1 MTNASFPQTTLSA
14 LLIAQKDNLD
24 KGVTFI
30 SGASKEEF
38 LSYHQLYVSARSLL
52 AYLQEKGVKPGNE
65 VVLQIEDNKTFI
77 QFFWACILGGI
88 IPVPVAVTYQGENAQ
103 KLFRIWQLL
112 HHPYLLTS
120 RASYEK
126 MHHKKS
132 PGEIPFADSTLFTE
146 DAQISDV
153 SGIVYPATTDDIAF
167 IQFSSGST
175 GNPKGV
181 VLKHSNLIANIFSA
195 LPTHDNI
202 TDRRLSWMPLTH
214 DLGLIFFHLY
224 PIANGA
230 QHFLMPTD
238 LFIRHPLLWLQK
250 VSEHRATIT
259 GSPNFGYK
267 YYLDK
272 FSDDKAE
279 GLDLSCLQVIINGAE
294 PISGTLCRT
303 FLDTLSKY
311 GLVPTAMRPAYGLAE
326 STLIVTFAPAD
337 TLLESVFVRREAIT
351 IGRYISEPG
360 MLEQQRTADNM
371 EIVNVGRLIANT
383 DIKITDEKGEILQ
396 EGGIGIIW
404 VYGPSVTQMYYNNEA
419 ATHAV
424 IKEGWLNTGDTGF
437 MLNGYLYA
445 VGRVKDIIIV
455 NGQNVYPHDI
465 EQMLETMDDIETGK
479 VLACGVPNEDESSE
493 DIVIFVMYKLSIE
506 KFAPLARSI
515 KRFVAARLGLE
526 VKHVLPVR
534 KIAKTTSGKVKR
546 YLFSDEYRQ
555 GVYDKDIAAIAAAS
569 DNKTIAVITDQ
580 ELHERETKIGTWLE
594 NWLKQH
600 LQLSAAELVQA
611 RTFTEYGITSM
622 QAVALANDLEDFLQ
636 TPVDNTVI
644 YSYPNVGSLATHFSG
659 RTPQVKEEE
668 KKVAEIEEKVA
679 VIGIGCRFPGNVS
692 SPEDFWQL
700 LISEKNAITQVPSDR
715 WDMDAYY
722 DTATGMR
729 GKMYTREGGFI
740 KDVDKFDP
748 LFFGIS
754 PKEAAAMDPQQRL
767 LLEVCWEALEHAGL
781 RPSSLRGS
789 DSGVFIGMGADD
801 YQQLIRA
808 NNDATY
814 FEDAFT
820 GLGTERS
827 IAAGRVAYLLDF
839 HGPVIQLDTAC
850 SSSLVSIHQAC
861 KSLLHDNCSLALA
874 GGVNLMLSPDSTV
887 KLCQMNALSPTGACR
902 TFDDNADGYVRGE
915 GAGIVVLKRLSD
927 ALADGDNVLAVISGS
942 AVNHDGLSN
951 GISAPNGV
959 AQQQLLHKA
968 LQNAGIAPEAVQYI
982 EAHGTGTRLGDPVEV
997 QALNAVYGGTRTAT
1011 ELLMLGAVKS
1021 NIGHLEAAAGVTG
1034 LIKVIL
1040 CLQHRK
1046 IPATLH
1052 YQTPNR
1058 FIPWNNMAVRVVNAL
1073 TPWQPVNGKRYGAVS
1088 AFGLSG
1094 TNAHVILEEAV
1105 PAKDHTVPAAAKPA
1119 YPVVLSAKTPAALKE
1134 LAASYAGLLG
1144 DPALALSDLSY
1155 SSAMSRDS
1163 FPHRIAFH
1171 VGNNTAA
1178 KECLDNYVSGKM
1190 TKTLLYGHAMAPE
1203 KVAWLFTGQGSQ
1215 YWNMG
1220 RELYEVNEVFRKVIN
1235 HCDAWLKTQW
1245 DISLITLLYEND
1257 REAGNALLRETQF
1270 TQPALF
1276 ALGCALA
1283 EVWKSWGVT
1292 PAIVVGHSVGEYA
1305 AAYAAGVFSLDD
1317 GLKLITERAR
1327 LMQAVSTPGA
1337 MAMIFAP
1344 ENEVKEAIQPYG
1356 AALSI
1361 AAINGPALTVISGE
1375 KEAVAE
1381 VVAALKQKGIS
1392 HRELTVSHA
1401 FHSRLMEPVI
1411 AAFRQVAENIRFHM
1425 PAIPLVSNVTGNIIR
1440 EEITTAAYWCNH
1452 ILEPVQFSK
1461 SMKAIKEFGADI
1473 FLEVGPQPHLLS
1485 MAQLTVPADEGRLLP
1500 SMRESQSAWNT
1511 MLHSLLALYTKGIP
1525 VNWSGFFDQ
1534 GHYHKIQLPVY
1545 PFQRQRYWIKENEI
1559 KTIPVT
1565 TTPAV
1570 NMSLNHHTAAPVAG
1584 SQTAITTFLVD
1595 MLGELLKIAPAD
1607 INVDTP
1613 LLLLGADSL
1622 VLASMVKRIESEYGL
1637 SISMR
1642 LLFEKMDTVTLI
1654 ADYIAA
1660 HAVIT
1665 TPAPLPAASPVVT
1678 REVPSITPETPL
1690 LPPVNGKT
1698 AGIASETLQLLQS
1711 QVNVMAQQLQLL
1723 MMQQQ
1728 LSGNVPVTV
1737 TPEPVPMLP
1746 APVEAPHSKY
1756 VNGRQGKMNGQ
1767 LTDQIPASEVR
1778 REEALVAGIGRQPV
1792 PANIPLSFNQ
1802 ERLWFVDQLEGSV
1815 QYNLPAVLRLKGN
1828 LDNAA
1833 LLHALQK
1840 IVGRHEVLRT
1850 VIEQADGQPY
1860 QRILDNYEWQMATID
1875 DPLLKADP
1883 ARLQAFISDFVY
1895 TPFDLAKDNLL
1906 RAALIRITD
1915 MEYVLVL
1922 AVHHI
1927 VFDGWS
1933 AGVLFNELAILYTAY
1948 RENHTAALPS
1958 LNIQY
1963 KDYAIWQRHYLKDA
1977 LLQEKEAYWKNRL
1990 KGATPLLLPTDFE
2003 RPVNRSTRGAATE
2016 MRIDKTLSARIR
2028 QLSRQQGVTL
2038 FTTLLT
2044 AYKVLLS
2051 RYSGLEDIVVA
2062 CAIAGRT
2069 EREVEPLL
2077 GFFANTLVLRSDLS
2091 GRPSFS
2097 ELLKKVSSTVLDA
2110 HEYQDVPFNKVTEA
2124 AADKGSRGDNPLL
2137 HVMFTVQNIPNAADI
2152 RLGDVQVAYEPVV
2165 RQTSIADITLATQD
2179 LPDGISLMVEYSTDL
2194 FREATIR
2201 QMMQHYEAILS
2212 EVVNQ
2217 PTLPLHKI
2225 KLLSETEQKQ
2235 QLHSFNATHHD
2246 YPAYKTVVELFE
2258 SQVLATPDAV
2268 AVSFNGKQLSYHSLN
2283 EQANQVAHYLLAE
2296 GIRPGDKVGLLSY
2309 RGLDMIVAIW
2319 GVLKAGAAYVPF
2331 HTGYPGARIRMMME
2345 DAGIAKVLF
2354 TDNTLFEAMGLSAA
2368 EGIDI
2373 TGAKGFTTAATGI
2386 KTNHDALVNIMYT
2399 SGTTGRP
2406 KGIAVNHKNITKLV
2420 FEPGVIAIQPNDQVL
2435 QWSNYAFDGSTY
2447 DIFNTLL
2454 RGARLCMIRDAAAS
2468 DALELSSIIRKE
2480 QITVCFM
2487 TTALFNSF
2495 VDSSIEGLRP
2505 LRKVLFGGEKV
2516 SVYHVKKALAAY
2528 GPGKLVHVYG
2538 PTETTVYATSY
2549 PIDSLDTHAVTVP
2562 IGRPLANTKAL
2573 ILDQNGEL
2581 VPVGVDGELYIGG
2594 DGVSAGYIN
2603 NEQLTLEKFVVLKGQ
2618 DGRWYRT
2625 GDLCR
2630 WSPEGSII
2638 YTSRAD
2644 DQVKIRGYRIE
2655 PGEIERAMNSLDGIA
2670 ASSVVVKQS
2679 PTGEKKLVGYY
2690 VVNTAL
2696 GAISEK
2702 DIRQS
2707 LQKQLPEYMMPS
2719 ALIAL
2724 SQLPLTSNGKTDRKL
2739 LSSLEDV
2746 QDDQTISHEEP
2757 ATPIERQ
2764 LTAIWQRLLGVDRI
2778 GIQDNFFTLGGHSL
2792 LATRVVSA
2800 VRKELETELS
2810 VKDLFDHPT
2819 VEKLA
2824 TWLQQQQ
2831 KGGLLPSVT
2840 VAIRPE
2846 HIPLSYSQ
2854 ERLWFIDQL
2863 EGSVQYHMPATFS
2876 LKGALNTTALEYAW
2890 RNIVNRHEVLRTVFI
2905 QEGESAY
2912 QHVLEKNQWQLSVID
2927 KSVYEEDPQ
2936 VFINGLI
2943 TVPFDLSKDHMLR
2956 VYLVPLAPEEHV
2968 MVLMMHHIA
2977 SDGWSLSVMVKELLE
2992 LYNAY
2997 IAKREPVLE
3006 VLPIQY
3012 ADYAIWQRDYL
3023 NSELL
3028 GRKVDYW
3035 RNQLKDIP
3043 ALKLPTDF
3051 ERPVINSTRG
3061 DLITFRIDRT
3071 LTRQLETLAQQ
3082 QESTLYMLLLAAF
3095 KVLLYRYTGQED
3107 IAVGSGI
3114 AGRLQQETESLIGF
3128 FVNTLVMRSDLGGN
3142 PAFDSFLQQVR
3153 QTTLDAYEHQEVPFE
3168 RVVEAVVGA
3177 RDVSQNPLFQVMF
3190 ALQNIPD
3197 IPELRLGEV
3206 MLKRQRINHTT
3217 SLFDLFW
3224 SISVQPYGT
3233 VVELEYCIDLF
3244 TERTI
3249 RKMMD
3254 HYVALLRAIV
3264 QNPALPI
3271 SELNM
3276 LGKVEEDQ
3284 LLSFSGIAASYPAD
3298 KTIVEL
3304 FEEQARLTPDATALV
3319 FETQKLSY
3327 RMLDKVSSQLA
3338 HLLISNGV
3346 KENTMVPVCLGR
3358 SAELII
3364 SILAILKAGAAYV
3377 PVDATYPAERITYML
3392 EDIAGKLV
3400 ITTAANE
3407 ALLRAAAP
3415 AATFICLDNLSELVT
3430 GQPDGQLKISTGPD
3444 SLAYVIYTSGST
3456 GRPKGAMV
3464 THRNVTSLVKGAGF
3478 VSMTND
3484 DVLLSTGSPS
3494 FDATTFEY
3502 WSMLL
3507 NGGQLVLCPEKH
3519 LLDNRLLRQEMQSR
3533 KVTMMWFT
3541 ASWFN
3546 QLIDD
3551 DINIFEGLNVVL
3563 AGGEKLSEI
3572 HVQKFLAAHPHITVI
3587 NGYGPTENT
3596 TFSLTYP
3603 LAAISAGVS
3612 IPIGRPLANRQA
3624 YVLDSRQRLV
3634 PVGVPGELYV
3644 GGAGVSL
3651 GYLNQPALTQEKF
3664 IADPFSTTPGARLY
3678 RTGDKARWL
3687 ADGTVEYLGR
3697 IDDQVKIRGFR
3708 IEPGEIE
3715 RTLNELDTIANSCV
3729 VVKQQPSGDKRL
3741 AAYYVPE
3748 PAQVLLK
3755 EQQLFEH
3762 QVANWKELYEMA
3774 FSKPEDIVIADPE
3787 FDITGW
3793 NDSFTGGA
3801 IPADQMR
3808 KWLNDIAGVILGLK
3822 PERVLEIGCGTGLIY
3837 YQLADHISKYIGTDF
3852 SPVSTGQ
3859 LQQHVNKQLRRYP
3872 DTELNVCA
3880 AHEVALPASE
3890 TIDLVVLNSIIQYFP
3905 GAGYMSDV
3913 LAKAIRL
3920 LKGKGHI
3927 VIGDVRDLRLLP
3939 SFKRRL
3945 QLDRMQDSTAVKDF
3959 IWHADQEVLKEEEL
3973 CFSPAYFY
3981 QLRAQ
3986 YPEITHVEILWK
3998 QGDFINELSLYRY
4011 TVIVHVGT
4019 EKETWEPRWQPWNSA
4034 AVQEQLDNNTATI
4047 ALKDVPNPRLW
4058 KERMLAQALDDK
4070 SALQVRD
4077 LVNAMA
4083 APDAETIA
4091 VNAVLSAAKSKGY
4104 HCRFLLHD
4112 DPMKMN
4118 VLLERTPY
4126 TGFIAQPYND
4136 ARETVKANIPLFGD
4150 ICTILQ
4156 KEIQQ
4161 LLKKRLPEYMV
4172 PSAFFALQYLPLT
4185 TNGKTDRKFLSEWE
4199 DMEQKHQGGYQ
4210 APVTPE
4216 ETALVAIWQR
4226 LLGVERVG
4234 VTDNFFELG
4243 GHSLLATRVV
4253 SAIRK
4258 QLQADLTV
4266 KDFFLYP
4273 TIAQLAAHLQNKEEG
4288 SLLPPI
4294 TAVSRP
4300 SHIPLSFGQERLWFI
4315 DRLQGSKQY
4324 HMVAT
4329 LRLKGNLNATALES
4343 ALQMIVSR
4351 HEALRTVIKINGI
4364 TGVAGQ
4370 HILNKDRWQLHTM
4383 ETPVAL
4389 QESITALIGQP
4400 FDLSADY
4407 MMRAHLIRLDATEH
4421 VLALIIHH
4429 IASDGWSV
4437 GNLIKELVTLY
4448 HSYAADISVQLKP
4461 LPLQYADYALWQ
4473 RKYITGSLLD
4483 KQLAYWKEQLAGSGE
4498 LSLPTDYERPPVLST
4513 RGATVEFN
4521 IDKLLV
4527 EKLNNLSQQ
4536 QGATLFMTLLAV
4548 FKVMLCRYG
4557 GQEDISIGSGVA
4569 GRTQEET
4576 EEMIGF
4582 FVNTLVMR
4590 SHLKGDM
4597 PFHLF
4602 LQQVKETTLNAY
4614 MNQDVS
4620 FEKVVE
4626 AVLDKRDLSI
4636 NPLFQVVFML
4646 QNTPKMPALDLAGV
4660 VISEEPYTASTSLFD
4675 MSFFVKEGEDGLQ
4688 IDVEYCIDLFKRET
4702 ILRLLNYYH
4711 HLLEAVANAP
4721 EQPLSELDML
4731 GQEERHQLLVTFN
4744 DKRRDYSA
4752 DAHKTIVD
4760 IFEEQVA
4767 LAPNAAA
4774 LVFGDTEITYQE
4786 LNERVNQLAHYLRV
4800 EGVTTEKLVPVFL
4813 ERSPEM
4819 IIAIL
4824 AILKAG
4830 GAYVPVDTEYPQER
4844 IAYILEDT
4852 SASIIIT
4859 SRNCRN
4865 GLPLNDKRSIIEVD
4879 VMADQLQR
4887 MPVSLL
4893 RNSAVTAGH
4902 LAYLIYTSGST
4913 GTPKGVMVEHG
4924 SVVNLTRA
4932 MKEELR
4938 LQPGMK
4944 TLQFASVGFDAAC
4957 YEIFNTLLS
4966 GGCLVLAEK
4975 ETLLSGAMLEALVN
4989 RHTISVAVLPPS
5001 YLNAM
5006 KDSLGCLHT
5015 IVSAGEPLSRSLAL
5029 YIQSKGI
5036 RLINAYGPTEGT
5048 VCASLTDRPVLDDNM
5063 VVIGKPVANVPLY
5076 VLDEGND
5083 LVPLGGVGELC
5094 IGGVQVARGYL
5105 NRTTLTNERFI
5116 TNPFGEG
5123 RLYKT
5128 GDMVRWLPDGNLVY
5142 LGRRDEQV
5150 KIRGHRIELGEIEN
5164 VLEEHEKISKAV
5176 VLVKADDNGNKQLI
5190 GYVLSND
5197 TINKEN
5203 IFHFLRGRL
5212 PDYMVPAQLIELLSL
5227 PTTSSGKVDKKA
5239 LLDAVKEVQ
5248 VTNTTQE
5255 APRNETERHLVT
5267 IWQELLG
5274 VSAIGVHNNFFE
5286 LGGDSII
5293 TIQVVNRA
5301 KHYGYVLQPRDLFM
5315 HQTIAELATL
5325 LAGQEVKRITGEQGY
5340 LSGECGLLPV
5350 QQWYLSDDSNV
5361 SDHFI
5366 QSLPVEINKAID
5378 VEILSAAITHLISFH
5393 DSLRFAYSNS
5403 SGQWQQ
5409 WYGNDNGTIEV
5420 VDLRSTSEDNLAAEI
5435 IFWED
5440 KYKHS
5445 LSMKDGKLVCAVL
5458 FLTPE
5463 KIPSNR
5469 LLVAIHHLGVDVVSW
5484 RILFDDLD
5492 RLLGDLLAGKEVSMV
5507 SKSSSYREW
5516 YNALQHYGQ
5525 TECLLSQRDY
5535 WQQATDQYHPLPTDK
5550 HYEGLV
5556 RINEMTAYRVRLNV
5570 SLTRKLLH
5578 EVAQAY
5584 QTEVKDLLLSALALT
5599 LSEWMDSSRVSI
5611 GFEKHGREDISP
5623 DIDISHTTGWFT
5635 TLSPVSLDASA
5646 GEDTGALISTI
5657 KKQLNEVPDKG
5668 LGFGVLKY
5676 INKEAGLQGKDP
5688 WDIIFNYHGQID
5700 NVSSNHKW
5708 IALTGT
5714 SSELKLIG
5722 SYTMRFKLF
5731 IDSVVTDDELV
5742 IDWLYSTHHFQQSTI
5757 KALGTAYIRHL
5768 ETLIH
5773 HCMMQLGKQQLYQ
5786 V

>member
-1 MTNASFPQTTLSA
+1 MTNVSFPQTTLSA

-24 KGVTFI
+24 KGITFI

-126 MHHKKS
+126 MHQKKS
-132 PGEIPFADSTLFTE
+132 PDEIPFADSTLFTE
-146 DAQISDV
+146 DAPVNSV
-153 SGIVYPATTDDIAF
+153 AGIVYPATTDDIAF

-214 DLGLIFFHLY
+214 DLGLIFLHLY
-224 PIANGA
+224 PIAIGA

-250 VSEHRATIT
+250 VSEHRVTIT
-259 GSPNFGYK
+259 SSPNFGFK

-279 GLDLSCLQVIINGAE
+279 GLDLSCLQVILNAAE

-303 FLDTLSKY
+303 FLNTLSKY
-311 GLVPTAMRPAYGLAE
+311 GLMPAAMRPAYGLAE
-326 STLIVTFAPAD
+326 STLIVTFAPAGA
-337 TLLESVFVRREAIT
+337 LLESVFVRREAIT

-371 EIVNVGRLIANT
+371 EIVNVGRQIANT

-404 VYGPSVTQMYYNNEA
+404 VYGPSVTQRYYNNEA
-419 ATHAV
+419 ATNAV

-437 MLNGYLYA
+437 MLNGCLYA

-465 EQMLETMDDIETGK
+465 EQMLETMDGIATGK
-479 VLACGVPNEDESSE
+479 VLACGVPKEDESSE
-493 DIVIFVMYKLSIE
+493 DIVIFVLYKLGIE
-506 KFAPLARSI
+506 KFAPLAKSI
-515 KRFVAARLGLE
+515 KHFVATRLGLV

-546 YLFSDEYRQ
+546 YLFSEEYRL
-555 GVYDKDIAAIAAAS
+555 GVYDKDIAALAAVN
-569 DNKTIAVITDQ
+569 DNKTTAAITDQ
-580 ELHERETKIGTWLE
+580 T
-594 NWLKQH
+594 
-600 LQLSAAELVQA
+600 
-611 RTFTEYGITSM
+611 
-622 QAVALANDLEDFLQ
+622 
-636 TPVDNTVI
+636 
-644 YSYPNVGSLATHFSG
+644 
-659 RTPQVKEEE
+659 
-668 KKVAEIEEKVA
+668 
-679 VIGIGCRFPGNVS
+679 
-692 SPEDFWQL
+692 
-700 LISEKNAITQVPSDR
+700 LII
-715 WDMDAYY
+715 
-722 DTATGMR
+722 
-729 GKMYTREGGFI
+729 
-740 KDVDKFDP
+740 
-748 LFFGIS
+748 
-754 PKEAAAMDPQQRL
+754 
-767 LLEVCWEALEHAGL
+767 
-781 RPSSLRGS
+781 
-789 DSGVFIGMGADD
+789 
-801 YQQLIRA
+801 
-808 NNDATY
+808 
-814 FEDAFT
+814 
-820 GLGTERS
+820 
-827 IAAGRVAYLLDF
+827 
-839 HGPVIQLDTAC
+839 
-850 SSSLVSIHQAC
+850 
-861 KSLLHDNCSLALA
+861 
-874 GGVNLMLSPDSTV
+874 
-887 KLCQMNALSPTGACR
+887 
-902 TFDDNADGYVRGE
+902 
-915 GAGIVVLKRLSD
+915 
-927 ALADGDNVLAVISGS
+927 
-942 AVNHDGLSN
+942 
-951 GISAPNGV
+951 
-959 AQQQLLHKA
+959 
-968 LQNAGIAPEAVQYI
+968 
-982 EAHGTGTRLGDPVEV
+982 
-997 QALNAVYGGTRTAT
+997 
-1011 ELLMLGAVKS
+1011 
-1021 NIGHLEAAAGVTG
+1021 
-1034 LIKVIL
+1034 
-1040 CLQHRK
+1040 
-1046 IPATLH
+1046 
-1052 YQTPNR
+1052 
-1058 FIPWNNMAVRVVNAL
+1058 
-1073 TPWQPVNGKRYGAVS
+1073 
-1088 AFGLSG
+1088 
-1094 TNAHVILEEAV
+1094 
-1105 PAKDHTVPAAAKPA
+1105 
-1119 YPVVLSAKTPAALKE
+1119 
-1134 LAASYAGLLG
+1134 
-1144 DPALALSDLSY
+1144 
-1155 SSAMSRDS
+1155 
-1163 FPHRIAFH
+1163 
-1171 VGNNTAA
+1171 
-1178 KECLDNYVSGKM
+1178 
-1190 TKTLLYGHAMAPE
+1190 
-1203 KVAWLFTGQGSQ
+1203 
-1215 YWNMG
+1215 
-1220 RELYEVNEVFRKVIN
+1220 
-1235 HCDAWLKTQW
+1235 
-1245 DISLITLLYEND
+1245 
-1257 REAGNALLRETQF
+1257 
-1270 TQPALF
+1270 
-1276 ALGCALA
+1276 
-1283 EVWKSWGVT
+1283 
-1292 PAIVVGHSVGEYA
+1292 
-1305 AAYAAGVFSLDD
+1305 
-1317 GLKLITERAR
+1317 
-1327 LMQAVSTPGA
+1327 
-1337 MAMIFAP
+1337 
-1344 ENEVKEAIQPYG
+1344 
-1356 AALSI
+1356 
-1361 AAINGPALTVISGE
+1361 
-1375 KEAVAE
+1375 
-1381 VVAALKQKGIS
+1381 
-1392 HRELTVSHA
+1392 
-1401 FHSRLMEPVI
+1401 
-1411 AAFRQVAENIRFHM
+1411 
-1425 PAIPLVSNVTGNIIR
+1425 
-1440 EEITTAAYWCNH
+1440 
-1452 ILEPVQFSK
+1452 
-1461 SMKAIKEFGADI
+1461 
-1473 FLEVGPQPHLLS
+1473 
-1485 MAQLTVPADEGRLLP
+1485 
-1500 SMRESQSAWNT
+1500 
-1511 MLHSLLALYTKGIP
+1511 
-1525 VNWSGFFDQ
+1525 
-1534 GHYHKIQLPVY
+1534 
-1545 PFQRQRYWIKENEI
+1545 
-1559 KTIPVT
+1559 
-1565 TTPAV
+1565 
-1570 NMSLNHHTAAPVAG
+1570 
-1584 SQTAITTFLVD
+1584 TFLVN
-1595 MLGELLKIAPAD
+1595 MLGESLKIAPAS
-1607 INVDTP
+1607 ININTS
-1613 LLLLGADSL
+1613 LILLGADSL
-1622 VLASMVKRIESEYGL
+1622 VLTSMIKHIESEYGL
-1637 SISMR
+1637 SLSMR
-1642 LLFEKMDTVTLI
+1642 ELFEELDTVAQI

-1660 HAVIT
+1660 HIAIT
-1665 TPAPLPAASPVVT
+1665 EPAPIPDAAPAVA
-1678 REVPSITPETPL
+1678 RETSSTTPETSLYPA
-1690 LPPVNGKT
+1690 VNGK
-1698 AGIASETLQLLQS
+1698 ASGITSEILQLLQS

-1728 LSGNVPVTV
+1728 LSGSAPVTV
-1737 TPEPVPMLP
+1737 TPEPVPSLP
-1746 APVEAPHSKY
+1746 ASVEASHGKS
-1756 VNGRQGKMNGQ
+1756 VNGLHGKMNGQ
-1767 LTDQIPASEVR
+1767 LTDPAPASSVR
-1778 REEALVAGIGRQPV
+1778 SGKAAAAGIGRQPV
-1792 PANIPLSFNQ
+1792 PANIPLSSNQ
-1802 ERLWFVDQLEGSV
+1802 ERLWFIDQLEGSV
-1815 QYNLPAVLRLKGN
+1815 QYNLPVVLRLKGN
-1828 LDNAA
+1828 LDNTA
-1833 LLHALQK
+1833 LLHALEQ

-1860 QRILDNYEWQMATID
+1860 QRIPDNYQWQMTTID

-1883 ARLQAFISDFVY
+1883 ARLQAFISGFIY
-1895 TPFDLAKDNLL
+1895 TPFNLAKDNLL
-1906 RAALIRITD
+1906 RASLIRITD

-1922 AVHHI
+1922 AIHHI

-1933 AGVLFNELAILYTAY
+1933 AGVLFNELTVLYNSYGENRTAP
-1948 RENHTAALPS
+1948 LPS
-1958 LNIQY
+1958 LSIQY
-1963 KDYAIWQRHYLKDA
+1963 KDYAIWQHHYLKGA
-1977 LLQEKEAYWKNRL
+1977 LLNEKEAYWKNRL

-2003 RPVNRSTRGAATE
+2003 RPLNRSTRGAATE
-2016 MRIDKTLSARIR
+2016 LQIDKTLSAQIR
-2028 QLSRQQGVTL
+2028 ELSRQQGVTL
-2038 FTTLLT
+2038 STTLLA

-2091 GRPSFS
+2091 GSPSFS
-2097 ELLKKVSSTVLDA
+2097 ELLKRVSSTLLDA
-2110 HEYQDVPFNKVTEA
+2110 HEYQDVPLNKVTEA
-2124 AADKGSRGDNPLL
+2124 GAGSGNRGDNPLL
-2137 HVMFTVQNIPNAADI
+2137 HVMFSVQNIPSAADI
-2152 RLGDVQVAYEPVV
+2152 RLGDVQVDYEPVV
-2165 RQTSIADITLATQD
+2165 RQTSIADITLTTQEF
-2179 LPDGISLMVEYSTDL
+2179 PDGISLMVEYSTDL

-2201 QMMQHYEAILS
+2201 QMVQHYVAILS
-2212 EVVNQ
+2212 EVVSQ
-2217 PTLPLHKI
+2217 PSLPLHEI
-2225 KLLSETEQKQ
+2225 KLLSETEQTQ
-2235 QLHSFNATHHD
+2235 QLQSFNATYHD
-2246 YPAYKTVVELFE
+2246 YPAHKTVVELFE
-2258 SQVLATPDAV
+2258 SQVLATPNAI
-2268 AVSFNGKQLSYHSLN
+2268 AVSFNGKQLTYHSLN

-2296 GIRPGDKVGLLSY
+2296 GIKPGDKVGLLSY
-2309 RGLDMIVAIW
+2309 RGLEMIVAIW

-2331 HTGYPGARIRMMME
+2331 HTGYPGARIRMMIE
-2345 DAGIAKVLF
+2345 DAGISKVLF
-2354 TDNTLFEAMGLSAA
+2354 TDNTLFEAMGLLAA

-2373 TGAKGFTTAATGI
+2373 AGAKGFATAATGI
-2386 KTNHDALVNIMYT
+2386 KANPDALVNIMYT

-2420 FEPGVIAIQPNDQVL
+2420 FEPGVIAIQPDDHVL

-2454 RGARLCMIRDAAAS
+2454 RGARLCMIQDTAAS
-2468 DALELSSIIRKE
+2468 DALELSSIIHKE

-2487 TTALFNSF
+2487 TTALFNTF
-2495 VDSSIEGLRP
+2495 VDSSIDGLRP

-2516 SVYHVKKALAAY
+2516 SLYHVRKALEAY
-2528 GPGKLVHVYG
+2528 GPDKLVHVYG

-2549 PIDSLDTHAVTVP
+2549 PINSLDIHAVTVP
-2562 IGRPLANTKAL
+2562 IGRPLANSKAL

-2603 NEQLTLEKFVVLKGQ
+2603 NEQLTLEKFMMLKGQ
-2618 DGRWYRT
+2618 SGRWYRT

-2630 WSPEGSII
+2630 WLPDGNIL

-2644 DQVKIRGYRIE
+2644 DQVKVRGYRIE

-2670 ASSVVVKQS
+2670 ASCVVVKQS
-2679 PTGEKKLVGYY
+2679 PTGEHKLVGYY
-2690 VVNTAL
+2690 VVDTATAF
-2696 GAISEK
+2696 GIINEK

-2707 LQKQLPEYMMPS
+2707 LQKLLPDYMMPS

-2739 LSSLEDV
+2739 LSTLKDV
-2746 QDDQTISHEEP
+2746 QDDHADNYQEP
-2757 ATPIERQ
+2757 VTPIECQ
-2764 LTAIWQRLLGVDRI
+2764 LAAIWQRLLGVERI
-2778 GIQDNFFTLGGHSL
+2778 STQDNFFTLGGHSL

-2810 VKDLFDHPT
+2810 VKDLFAHPT
-2819 VEKLA
+2819 VERLTA
-2824 TWLQQQQ
+2824 HLEQQQ
-2831 KGGLLPSVT
+2831 KGGLLPSVA

-2876 LKGALNTTALEYAW
+2876 LKGALNPAALEYAW
-2890 RNIVNRHEVLRTVFI
+2890 RTIVNRHEVLRTVFV

-2912 QHVLEKNQWQLSVID
+2912 QQVQEKDQWKLSVLD
-2927 KSVYEEDPQ
+2927 KSLYQEDPQ
-2936 VFINGLI
+2936 AFINDLI
-2943 TVPFDLSKDHMLR
+2943 AVPFDLSKDHMLR
-2956 VYLVPLAPEEHV
+2956 VYLVALAPEEHIMLV
-2968 MVLMMHHIA
+2968 MMHHIA

-2997 IAKREPVLE
+2997 ISKRAPVLE
-3006 VLPIQY
+3006 ELPIQY

-3028 GRKVDYW
+3028 EHKVDYW

-3043 ALKLPTDF
+3043 ALKLPTNF

-3082 QESTLYMLLLAAF
+3082 NESTLYMLLLAAF

-3107 IAVGSGI
+3107 IAVGGGI
-3114 AGRLQQETESLIGF
+3114 AGRLQEETESLIGF
-3128 FVNTLVMRSDLGGN
+3128 FVNTLVMRSDLSGN

-3153 QTTLDAYEHQEVPFE
+3153 QTTLDAYEHQDVPFE

-3177 RDVSQNPLFQVMF
+3177 RDVGQNPIFQVMF

-3233 VVELEYCIDLF
+3233 IVELEYCVDLF

-3249 RKMMD
+3249 RKMLD
-3254 HYVALLRAIV
+3254 HYVALLRSIV
-3264 QNPALPI
+3264 RNPALRI
-3271 SELNM
+3271 SDLNM
-3276 LGKVEEDQ
+3276 IGKAEEEL
-3284 LLSFSGIAASYPAD
+3284 LLSFNGMTVPYPAD
-3298 KTIVEL
+3298 KTVVEL
-3304 FEEQARLTPDATALV
+3304 FESQVAATPDAIAVSFNGQLLTYCSLSERANQVAHYLLAEGIKPGDKV
-3319 FETQKLSY
+3319 GLLSY
-3327 RMLDKVSSQLA
+3327 RSLDMIVA
-3338 HLLISNGV
+3338 IWG
-3346 KENTMVPVCLGR
+3346 
-3358 SAELII
+3358 
-3364 SILAILKAGAAYV
+3364 ILKAGAAYV
-3377 PVDATYPAERITYML
+3377 PFHIGYPADRIRMMIQDAGITKVL
-3392 EDIAGKLV
+3392 FTDNSLFEAVGLSATEGIDIAGA
-3400 ITTAANE
+3400 TGFSS
-3407 ALLRAAAP
+3407 
-3415 AATFICLDNLSELVT
+3415 AATGIKTAHDALVN
-3430 GQPDGQLKISTGPD
+3430 IM
-3444 SLAYVIYTSGST
+3444 YTSGTT
-3456 GRPKGAMV
+3456 GRPKGIAV
-3464 THRNVTSLVKGAGF
+3464 NHKNITKLVFEPGIIAIQ
-3478 VSMTND
+3478 SND
-3484 DVLLSTGSPS
+3484 RVLQWSNYAFDGSTYDI
-3494 FDATTFEY
+3494 FNT
-3502 WSMLL
+3502 LL
-3507 NGGQLVLCPEKH
+3507 NGARLCIIPDTAASDALELSSIIH
-3519 LLDNRLLRQEMQSR
+3519 AEQITVCFMTTALLNNFVDSSIEGLRPLR
-3533 KVTMMWFT
+3533 KVLF
-3541 ASWFN
+3541 
-3546 QLIDD
+3546 
-3551 DINIFEGLNVVL
+3551 
-3563 AGGEKLSEI
+3563 GGEKVSLS
-3572 HVQKFLAAHPHITVI
+3572 HVRMALAAYGPGKLVHV
-3587 NGYGPTENT
+3587 YGPTET
-3596 TFSLTYP
+3596 TVYATSYAIDSLESNAVT
-3603 LAAISAGVS
+3603 V
-3612 IPIGRPLANRQA
+3612 PIGRPLANSKA
-3624 YVLDSRQRLV
+3624 LILDRNGELV
-3634 PVGVPGELYV
+3634 PVGVDGELYI
-3644 GGAGVSL
+3644 GGDGVSA
-3651 GYLNQPALTQEKF
+3651 GYINNEQLTAEKF
-3664 IADPFSTTPGARLY
+3664 LMLKGQSGRWY
-3678 RTGDKARWL
+3678 RTGDLCRWL
-3687 ADGTVEYLGR
+3687 PDGNILYISR
-3697 IDDQVKIRGFR
+3697 ADDQVKIRGYR

-3715 RTLNELDTIANSCV
+3715 RVMNSLDDIAASCV
-3729 VVKQQPSGDKRL
+3729 VVRQQPSGDKRL

-3774 FSKPEDIVIADPE
+3774 FAKPEDIVIADPE

-3808 KWLNDIAGVILGLK
+3808 MWLNDISGVILALK

-3837 YQLADHISKYIGTDF
+3837 YQLANHISKYIGTDF

-3859 LQQHVNKQLRRYP
+3859 LQNHINKQLRKYP

-3880 AHEVALPASE
+3880 AHEVMLPASE
-3890 TIDLVVLNSIIQYFP
+3890 TIDLVILNSIIQYFP
-3905 GAGYMSDV
+3905 GAAYMSDV
-3913 LAKAIRL
+3913 FAKAIGL

-3927 VIGDVRDLRLLP
+3927 VIGDVRDMRLLP

-3945 QLDRMQDSTAVKDF
+3945 QLNRMQDSTAVRDF
-3959 IWHADQEVLKEEEL
+3959 IWHTDLEVLKEEEL
-3973 CFSPAYFY
+3973 CFSPAWFY

-3986 YPEITHVEILWK
+3986 YPEITHMEILWK

-4011 TVIVHVGT
+4011 TVIMYVGI

-4058 KERMLAQALDDK
+4058 KEQLLTQALDDK
-4070 SALQVRD
+4070 RVIQVRD
-4077 LVNAMA
+4077 LA
-4083 APDAETIA
+4083 AAIATPDEETIA

-4112 DPMKMN
+4112 DPLKMN

-4126 TGFIAQPYND
+4126 TGFIVQPYND
-4136 ARETVKANIPLFGD
+4136 AREMVKANIPLFGD
-4150 ICTILQ
+4150 ICSVLE

-4161 LLKKRLPEYMV
+4161 SLKKRLPEYMV
-4172 PSAFFALQYLPLT
+4172 PSSFFALQYLPLT
-4185 TNGKTDRKFLSEWE
+4185 TSGKTDRKFLSEWE
-4199 DMEQKHQGGYQ
+4199 EMEQKYQVGYQ

-4216 ETALVAIWQR
+4216 EIALAEIWQR

-4234 VTDNFFELG
+4234 VIDNFFELG

-4273 TIAQLAAHLQNKEEG
+4273 TIAQLAARLQNREEG
-4288 SLLPPI
+4288 SSLPPI
-4294 TAVSRP
+4294 TAVERP

-4315 DRLQGSKQY
+4315 DRLQGSQQY
-4324 HMVAT
+4324 HMVAS
-4329 LRLKGNLNATALES
+4329 LRLKGNLNATALET
-4343 ALQMIVSR
+4343 ALQTIISR
-4351 HEALRTVIKINGI
+4351 HEALRTVIKINSI
-4364 TGVAGQ
+4364 TGIAGQ
-4370 HILNKDRWQLHTM
+4370 HILNKDHWQLHTM
-4383 ETPVAL
+4383 DTPVAL
-4389 QESITALIGQP
+4389 QESIAALISQP

-4407 MMRAHLIRLDATEH
+4407 MIRAHLIRQDATEH
-4421 VLALIIHH
+4421 MLVLIIHH
-4429 IASDGWSV
+4429 IASDGWSI

-4473 RKYITGSLLD
+4473 RKYVTGNLLD
-4483 KQLAYWKEQLAGSGE
+4483 KQLAYWKEQLAGSGQ

-4513 RGATVEFN
+4513 RGAMLEFN
-4521 IDKLLV
+4521 IDKTLI

-4536 QGATLFMTLLAV
+4536 QGATLFMTMLAA
-4548 FKVMLCRYG
+4548 FKVLLYRYG
-4557 GQEDISIGSGVA
+4557 GQEDISVGSGVA

-4590 SHLKGDM
+4590 SRINADM
-4597 PFHLF
+4597 PFDLF

-4614 MNQDVS
+4614 MNQDVP
-4620 FEKVVE
+4620 FDRVVE
-4626 AVLDKRDLSI
+4626 VVLDKRDLSL

-4660 VISEEPYTASTSLFD
+4660 VVSEESYVATTSLFD
-4675 MSFFVKEGEDGLQ
+4675 MSFFVKEAEDGLR
-4688 IDVEYCIDLFKRET
+4688 IDVEYCTDLFREET
-4702 ILRLLNYYH
+4702 ILRLLKYYH
-4711 HLLEAVANAP
+4711 HLLEAVVNAP
-4721 EQPLSELDML
+4721 KQPLRELDML

-4744 DKRRDYSA
+4744 SKRRDYSA

-4774 LVFGDTEITYQE
+4774 LAFGDIEMTYQE

-4830 GAYVPVDTEYPQER
+4830 GAYVPVDTEYPLER

-4852 SASIIIT
+4852 SASMIIT

-4865 GLPLNDKRSIIEVD
+4865 GLPLNDKRSIIEID
-4879 VMADQLQR
+4879 VMADHLQR

-4902 LAYLIYTSGST
+4902 MAYLIYTSGST

-5006 KDSLGCLHT
+5006 KDHLGCLQT

-5048 VCASLTDRPVLDDNM
+5048 VCASLTDRPVLDDNT
-5063 VVIGKPVANVPLY
+5063 VVIGQPVANVPLY
-5076 VLDEGND
+5076 VLDEWND

-5105 NRTTLTNERFI
+5105 NRLTLTNERFI

-5164 VLEEHEKISKAV
+5164 VLEEHEEISKAV
-5176 VLVKADDNGNKQLI
+5176 VLVKTDDNGNKQLI
-5190 GYVLSND
+5190 GYVLGND

-5239 LLDAVKEVQ
+5239 LLEAVKDMQ
-5248 VTNTTQE
+5248 IATAAQE

-5274 VSAIGVHNNFFE
+5274 VSGIGIHNNFFE

-5301 KHYGYVLQPRDLFM
+5301 KHYGYVLQPKDLFM

-5325 LAGQEVKRITGEQGY
+5325 LAGQEVKHITGEQGY

-5350 QQWYLSDDSNV
+5350 QQWYLSDESNV

-5366 QSLPVEINKAID
+5366 QSLPVEINKAIS

-5420 VDLRSTSEDNLAAEI
+5420 VDLRAASEDNLAAEI

-5445 LSMKDGKLVCAVL
+5445 LSMRDGKLVCAVL

-5469 LLVAIHHLGVDVVSW
+5469 LLMAIHHLGVDIVSW
-5484 RILFDDLD
+5484 SIIFDDLD
-5492 RLLGDLLAGKEVSMV
+5492 RLLGDLLVGREVSMV

-5516 YNALQHYGQ
+5516 YHALQHYGQ
-5525 TECLLSQRDY
+5525 TERLLSQRDY
-5535 WQQATDQYHPLPTDK
+5535 WQRATDQYCPLPTDK

-5556 RINEMTAYRVRLNV
+5556 RINEMTAHRVRLNV

-5584 QTEVKDLLLSALALT
+5584 QTEVNDLLLSALALT
-5599 LSEWMDSSRVSI
+5599 LSEWMDSDKVSV
-5611 GFEKHGREDISP
+5611 GFEKHGREDISS

-5635 TLSPVSLDASA
+5635 TLSPVLLDASA
-5646 GEDTGALISTI
+5646 GEDTGMLIQTI
-5657 KKQLNEVPDKG
+5657 KRQLNEVPDKG

-5676 INKEAGLQGKDP
+5676 INKEAGLIGKDP
-5688 WDIIFNYHGQID
+5688 WDIIFNYHGQIG
-5700 NVSSNHKW
+5700 NVSSSHKW

-5714 SSELKLIG
+5714 SSELKMIG
-5722 SYTMRFKLF
+5722 SYTMQFKIF
-5731 IDSVVTDDELV
+5731 INSAVTDEELV

-5757 KALGTAYIRHL
+5757 KALGTAYIKHL

-5773 HCMMQLGKQQLYQ
+5773 HCMMQLGKQQLHQ